1 MYCIRKLKYHICR
14 EKEQDLLNLI
24 GAMYS
29 SVIFLGASNT
39 SSVQPIVAIERTVL
53 YRERAA
59 GLYSELPYAIGQVK
73 LANSIT

>member
-1 MYCIRKLKYHICR
+1 MRKLKYLICR
-14 EKEQDLLNLI
+14 EKEQDLLNLV

-39 SSVQPIVAIERTVL
+39 SSVQPIIAIERTVL

-73 LANSIT
+73 LSNSFP

>member
-1 MYCIRKLKYHICR
+1 ML
-14 EKEQDLLNLI
+14 ELLNLV
-24 GAMYS
+24 GAMYA
-29 SVIFLGASNT
+29 SVIFLGATNT

-73 LANSIT
+73 LDNPFN